1 MNKNLI
7 STNELAQMLG
17 ISHVAVFKKI
27 KSGEIK
33 ARKVGRNYVIDT
45 ADLTDVFGYEVS
57 EKRAKDIERVVK
69 RVIKDYGQTLELLGE
84 E

>member
-1 MNKNLI
+1 MSKQNLI

-45 ADLTDVFGYEVS
+45 ADLADVFGYEVS

-69 RVIKDYGQTLELLGE
+69 RVIKDYGQTLELLG
-84 E
+84 